1 MHPHDRDR
9 TALLVIDMQNGFC
22 HPGGSITAMGK
33 DISMGRAAIAPC
45 LRLVEAARAA
55 GVPVIFTRIVYRAD
69 YADRGVMPYEIR
81 PALKGLSSCV
91 AGTWDA
97 ALIDEITP
105 GPGEWVFDKNRPS
118 AFHNCP
124 MESTLRSLDVHTLV
138 VSGVTTN
145 ICVEST
151 VRDTAHRDYR
161 TFVVADATGELE
173 RHRHEAALESM
184 AYFFTHVVQV
194 DEVLAAWGE
203 SAR

>member
-1 MHPHDRDR
+1 M
-9 TALLVIDMQNGFC
+9 
-22 HPGGSITAMGK
+22 
-33 DISMGRAAIAPC
+33 
-45 LRLVEAARAA
+45 
-55 GVPVIFTRIVYRAD
+55 
-69 YADRGVMPYEIR
+69 
-81 PALKGLSSCV
+81 
-91 AGTWDA
+91 
-97 ALIDEITP
+97 
-105 GPGEWVFDKNRPS
+105 FDKNRPS

-124 MESTLRSLDVHTLV
+124 MESTLRSLDVRTLV